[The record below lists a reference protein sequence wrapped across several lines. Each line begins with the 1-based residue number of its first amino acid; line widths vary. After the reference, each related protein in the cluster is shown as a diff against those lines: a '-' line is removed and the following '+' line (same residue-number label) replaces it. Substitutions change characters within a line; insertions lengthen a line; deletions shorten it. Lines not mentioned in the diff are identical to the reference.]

1 MASTKSWFQKCWPIL
16 RVLNGK
22 DVPYLVSMT
31 QPLLGK
37 EKLKNQM
44 DLTSSEVSTT

>member
-31 QPLLGK
+31 VLGK
-37 EKLKNQM
+37 EKLKNQT
-44 DLTSSEVSTT
+44 DLTSSEVSTM

>member
-1 MASTKSWFQKCWPIL
+1 MVPEVLADFE
-16 RVLNGK
+16 VLNGK

-37 EKLKNQM
+37 EKLKNQT